1 MRPARSGTKIST
13 LVRRTRMVSV
23 ASIRVSAQRLSAVL
37 RSIWLPAGRASSTG
51 WAARF
56 VPGMR
61 LRSTF
66 RVLAAALAIAAPVV
80 GSAQRYWERGDWYLN
95 SAAGQGAQC
104 VLGTGGYDRDGKES
118 EPRLSVTLKAEAG
131 GDAEI
136 ELTAT
141 AESALTMSEI
151 RRMRFEIRVEGGRR
165 VTVPALPSAIV
176 ETPADRTITLRPR
189 FGRAEEQ
196 RRLRG
201 LIAAMRFGERVVVDI
216 NGRPLE
222 PAFSLRGFA
231 EVWQKATQ
239 WCAFSER

>member
-1 MRPARSGTKIST
+1 MA
-13 LVRRTRMVSV
+13 
-23 ASIRVSAQRLSAVL
+23 
-37 RSIWLPAGRASSTG
+37 
-51 WAARF
+51 
-56 VPGMR
+56 PGMWYR
-61 LRSTF
+61 RICG
-66 RVLAAALAIAAPVV
+66 VIAAALAIAAPV
-80 GSAQRYWERGDWYLN
+80 GGAAQRYWERGDWYL
-95 SAAGQGAQC
+95 SSDAGQSAQC
-104 VLGTGGYDRDGKES
+104 VLSTGGYDRDRKES
-118 EPRLSVTLKAEAG
+118 EPMLSVTVNAEAG
-131 GDAEI
+131 GDPEI
-136 ELTAT
+136 ELTAK
-141 AESALTMSEI
+141 AESALTMAEI

-231 EVWQKATQ
+231 EVWHKATQ

>member
-1 MRPARSGTKIST
+1 MTSRTWYRRVCRVIAAT
-13 LVRRTRMVSV
+13 L
-23 ASIRVSAQRLSAVL
+23 AV
-37 RSIWLPAGRASSTG
+37 
-51 WAARF
+51 
-56 VPGMR
+56 
-61 LRSTF
+61 
-66 RVLAAALAIAAPVV
+66 AAPVAA
-80 GSAQRYWERGDWYLN
+80 GSAQGYWERGDWYLS
-95 SAAGQGAQC
+95 SAAGQGVQC
-104 VLGTGGYDRDGKES
+104 VLGTGGYDRDRKES
-118 EPRLSVTLKAEAG
+118 EPMLSVTVKAEAG

-136 ELTAT
+136 ELMAT
-141 AESALTMSEI
+141 AESALTMAEI
-151 RRMRFEIRVEGGRR
+151 RRMRFEIRVEGGRP

-176 ETPADRTITLRPR
+176 ETPGDRTITLRPR

>member
-1 MRPARSGTKIST
+1 MA
-13 LVRRTRMVSV
+13 
-23 ASIRVSAQRLSAVL
+23 
-37 RSIWLPAGRASSTG
+37 
-51 WAARF
+51 
-56 VPGMR
+56 PGMWYPR
-61 LRSTF
+61 ICG
-66 RVLAAALAIAAPVV
+66 VIAAALAIAAPVV

-104 VLGTGGYDRDGKES
+104 VLGTGGYDRDRKES
-118 EPRLSVTLKAEAG
+118 EPMLSVTVKAEAG

-136 ELTAT
+136 ELTAK
-141 AESALTMSEI
+141 AESALTMAEI

-189 FGRAEEQ
+189 LGRAEEQ